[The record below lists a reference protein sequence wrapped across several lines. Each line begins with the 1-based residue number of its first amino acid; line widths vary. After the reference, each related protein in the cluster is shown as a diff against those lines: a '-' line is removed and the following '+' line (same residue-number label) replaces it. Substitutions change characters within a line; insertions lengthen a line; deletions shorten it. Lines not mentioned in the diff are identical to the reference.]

1 MQIILRK
8 RQMGKTTELIR
19 MSAETFAY
27 IVVPT
32 KNDASRVFQMA
43 KKMGL
48 DIPFPLSFDEFI
60 RGQYHGKN
68 IKGFLI
74 DNADMLLQ
82 YMSKGVAIKAI
93 SLNDNAT

>member
-8 RQMGKTTELIR
+8 KQMGKTAELIR
-19 MSAETFAY
+19 MSAETLAY

-32 KNDASRVFQMA
+32 KNDASKVSQMA
-43 KKMGL
+43 KEMGL

-60 RGQYHGKN
+60 RGQYYGKN

>member
-1 MQIILRK
+1 MQIISRK
-8 RQMGKTTELIR
+8 RRMGKTTELIR

-32 KNDASRVFQMA
+32 KNDASKVSQMA
-43 KKMGL
+43 REMGL

-60 RGQYHGKN
+60 RGQYYGKN

>member
-19 MSAETFAY
+19 ISAETFAY

-32 KNDASRVFQMA
+32 RKDAGTVSEMA
-43 KKMGL
+43 KDMGL
-48 DIPFPLSFDEFI
+48 DIPFPLTYDEFI
-60 RGQYHGKN
+60 RGQYYGKN

-82 YMSKGVAIKAI
+82 YMAKGVAIKAI